1 MQQSLNRLINALIE
15 LPGIG
20 RKTAQRIALHLLR
33 ARDDDSAALILA
45 LTEARERLHPCPR
58 CFSLTENELCDV
70 CADAGRDH
78 GLVCVVEET
87 GDVLTLENAGRYRG
101 TYHVLGG
108 VLSPID
114 NVGPEDLRIAELVTR
129 VDGNST
135 REVIIATN
143 PTTEGEAT
151 AIYLARRLH
160 PTGTLV
166 TRIARGLPV
175 GSDLELA
182 DGETIS
188 RAFEGRR
195 NLNTAQD

>member
-1 MQQSLNRLINALIE
+1 MKESLDRLINALIE

-33 ARDDDSAALILA
+33 DRDDEAQNLVRALID
-45 LTEARERLHPCPR
+45 ARERLHPCPR
-58 CFSLTENELCDV
+58 CFSLTEGELCSV
-70 CADAGRDH
+70 CSSSNRDH
-78 GLVCVVEET
+78 SLVCVVEET
-87 GDVLTLENAGRYRG
+87 GDVLTLEQAGQYRG

-114 NVGPEDLRIAELVTR
+114 NVGPDELHIAELLTR
-129 VDGNST
+129 ATTEGIC
-135 REVIIATN
+135 EIIIATN

-151 AIYLARRLH
+151 AVYLARKLK
-160 PTGTLV
+160 PVGSLV

-182 DGETIS
+182 DGETLA

-195 NLNTAQD
+195 EL

>member
-1 MQQSLNRLINALIE
+1 MKESLDRLINALIE

-33 ARDDDSAALILA
+33 DRDDEARNLVRA
-45 LTEARERLHPCPR
+45 LTDARERLHPCPR
-58 CFSLTENELCDV
+58 CFSLTEGELCNV
-70 CADAGRDH
+70 CSSSNRDH
-78 GLVCVVEET
+78 SLVCVVEET
-87 GDVLTLENAGRYRG
+87 GDVLTLEQAGQYRG

-114 NVGPEDLRIAELVTR
+114 NVGPDELHIAELLTR
-129 VDGNST
+129 TTTEGI
-135 REVIIATN
+135 REIIIATN

-151 AIYLARRLH
+151 AVYLARKLK
-160 PTGTLV
+160 PVGSLV

-182 DGETIS
+182 DGETLA

-195 NLNTAQD
+195 EL

>member
-1 MQQSLNRLINALIE
+1 MKQSLNRLIEALVE

-20 RKTAQRIALHLLR
+20 RKTAQRLALHLLR
-33 ARDDDSAALILA
+33 ARGDEAASLA
-45 LTEARERLHPCPR
+45 RVLVEARERLHPCPR
-58 CFSLTENELCDV
+58 CYSLTEDELCEV
-70 CADAGRDH
+70 CADSRREH
-78 GLVCVVEET
+78 ELICVVEET
-87 GDVLTLENAGRYRG
+87 GDVLTLEADGRYRG

-114 NVGPEDLRIAELVTR
+114 NVGPEDLRIAELVAR
-129 VDGNST
+129 AGDGTT

-151 AIYLARRLH
+151 AVYLARRLR
-160 PTGTLV
+160 PSGVLV

-182 DGETIS
+182 DSETLS

-195 NLNTAQD
+195 EI